1 MSGLLNFFIF
11 RVAGLEIGVPSPAT
25 RSRHGIPA
33 GRARVLNLLMGTESQ
48 SGKFALEQVL
58 TLPRLRKNFKLY
70 SLHAFAR
77 QRHRDAAVTLD
88 ILS

>member
-1 MSGLLNFFIF
+1 MLNFFIF
-11 RVAGLEIGVPSPAT
+11 GVAGRGIGPRAVSSPIGP
-25 RSRHGIPA
+25 RHGIPV
-33 GRARVLNLLMGTESQ
+33 GRARVLKLLVGTESQ

-77 QRHRDAAVTLD
+77 QRHRDMAVTLD

>member
-1 MSGLLNFFIF
+1 MWPVEGLAP
-11 RVAGLEIGVPSPAT
+11 RAVSPPT
-25 RSRHGIPA
+25 GSRHGIPV
-33 GRARVLNLLMGTESQ
+33 GRVRVLKLVVGTESQ

-70 SLHAFAR
+70 SLYAFAR
-77 QRHRDAAVTLD
+77 QGHRDAAVTLD